1 MLLDRLVS
9 NFLGGMLAGESVIR
23 ADDGVI
29 QIGKKQLKLENIFD
43 PASLFN

>member
-29 QIGKKQLKLENIFD
+29 QIGKKQ
-43 PASLFN
+43 